1 MTTAPHETAG
11 WVLDFL
17 ESAARALAVEDPARA
32 EGELSRRI
40 DHALAQLYKA
50 SLHALRDPSYASW
63 MGDDAWSSFTTV
75 LDEADAALGRARR
88 SRQRDELW
96 RHYLNAVEHVT
107 CALSF
112 ARVLWSNLPPDSAAA
127 DRDEA
132 EA

>member
-1 MTTAPHETAG
+1 MTTAPHDAAG

-32 EGELSRRI
+32 EGELSQRI

-50 SLHALRDPSYASW
+50 SLHALRDPDYASW
-63 MGDDAWSSFTTV
+63 MGDDAWRSFTAI
-75 LDEADAALGRARR
+75 LDEADVALGCARR
-88 SRQRDELW
+88 SRDRGELW
-96 RHYLNAVEHVT
+96 RHYLSAVEHVT

-112 ARVLWSNLPPDSAAA
+112 ARVLWSNLPPESTAA
-127 DRDEA
+127 DPDEA